1 MNILDFWGKA
11 RPLDTVH
18 GPEWHPLAYHSLDVA
33 AVGEALL
40 TGDRGFG
47 ECFSRLLGLPRE
59 EADPL
64 ICYLLAQHDI
74 GKFARKF
81 QAKAP
86 HVYPNCF
93 GDDPAGVAAHYDH
106 GAGGLR
112 LFDVDTGGVHT
123 APRNAQ
129 SHLAPVDFSRH
140 GPPRSTA
147 GTAR

>member
-1 MNILDFWGKA
+1 MNMLDFWGKA
-11 RPLDTVH
+11 QPSDTDH

-33 AVGEALL
+33 GVGEALL
-40 TGDRGFG
+40 TWDRGFG
-47 ECFSRLLGLPRE
+47 ECFSRLLGLSRE

-64 ICYLLAQHDI
+64 ICYLLALHDI

-86 HVYPNCF
+86 HVYPDCF

-112 LFDVDTGGVHT
+112 LFDVDTEAFVLPRGWP
-123 APRNAQ
+123 APT
-129 SHLAPVDFSRH
+129 PGF
-140 GPPRSTA
+140 
-147 GTAR
+147 AR